1 MYETT
6 FHMNFA
12 LKAQEIHLKFIYP
25 NFLKWDF
32 KITKLKITLQKIT
45 DILFLSI
52 LNKFWIIFEE
62 VLNKIFSPWHPRLEL
77 AQIQGN
83 MEMKHNQ
90 APLQPSNRRKHI
102 KFDPSDPDME
112 SEFEN
117 LELDNMDLRV
127 KKTN

>member
-1 MYETT
+1 
-6 FHMNFA
+6 MNFM
-12 LKAQEIHLKFIYP
+12 LNMHENISHEFCIKGTGNCPEIHLSKVF
-25 NFLKWDF
+25 
-32 KITKLKITLQKIT
+32 TKLKIT
-45 DILFLSI
+45 DNLFLSI
-52 LNKFWIIFEE
+52 LNKFWVIFEE

-83 MEMKHNQ
+83 MEMQHNQ
-90 APLQPSNRRKHI
+90 TPLQPSNRRKHI

-127 KKTN
+127 KKQLIWFIN